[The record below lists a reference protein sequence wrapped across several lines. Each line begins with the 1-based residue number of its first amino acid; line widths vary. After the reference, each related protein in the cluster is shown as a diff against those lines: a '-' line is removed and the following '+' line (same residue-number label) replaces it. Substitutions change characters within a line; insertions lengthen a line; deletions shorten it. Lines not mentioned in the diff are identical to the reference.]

1 MCFIKRISLLLI
13 VAYCRERGK
22 AGGDGCMKQQSHQT
36 RPKSQKSPRKGEKVW
51 HPLFSFL
58 TSFPEKN
65 FFNCFYIQL
74 ALPTEAAATE
84 EAKSACGKGK
94 LLFLLPFL
102 HFPKR
107 KVFFPPRSSP
117 SSPHPPNT
125 SSVPTFFHRGGDAFL
140 IAGKLLLPT
149 MRALLTSFL
158 SADPFTT
165 YRIVLRAFTKKRE
178 GPASD
183 ALFVAT
189 DTAPPAAPIITNL
202 TCHGADGI
210 QVRTSFLP
218 NGGLIKLSM
227 HSSRFFQAEMKII
240 MLVPVQV
247 EWRRPS
253 NPRLLSSTP
262 IHHYVIHL
270 RPRGEYSSSASKEE
284 DVEVEVMN
292 DTVRNVA
299 FLSNLTRRRGGGGA
313 EGGGGGGAVFDLS
326 VSAFVESSARPG
338 RMYRGPPSLPRQG
351 IRQTC
356 SKILDICNLSFN
368 LGVSS
373 SAENATPTR

>member
-1 MCFIKRISLLLI
+1 MR
-13 VAYCRERGK
+13 
-22 AGGDGCMKQQSHQT
+22 
-36 RPKSQKSPRKGEKVW
+36 
-51 HPLFSFL
+51 
-58 TSFPEKN
+58 
-65 FFNCFYIQL
+65 
-74 ALPTEAAATE
+74 
-84 EAKSACGKGK
+84 K

-253 NPRLLSSTP
+253 NPRLVSSTP

-338 RMYRGPPSLPRQG
+338 RMYRGPPSLPR
-351 IRQTC
+351 
-356 SKILDICNLSFN
+356 
-368 LGVSS
+368 
-373 SAENATPTR
+373 